1 MLLGTAIGAVSTT
14 DDPGVAELLA
24 RTVAGDGQHFSALSV
39 LTGSSPVP
47 DGAPRALNIV
57 DAGNQLAPFLSN

>member
-24 RTVAGDGQHFSALSV
+24 RVVAGDGEHFSALSV
-39 LTGSSPVP
+39 LTGASALP
-47 DGAPRALNIV
+47 DGAPRALNII
-57 DAGNQLAPFLSN
+57 DAGNQLAPFISN